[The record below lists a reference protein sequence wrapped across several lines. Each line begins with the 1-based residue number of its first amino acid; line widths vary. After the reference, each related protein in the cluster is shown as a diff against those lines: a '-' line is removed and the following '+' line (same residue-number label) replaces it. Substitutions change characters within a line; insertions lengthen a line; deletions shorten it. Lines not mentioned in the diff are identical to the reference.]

1 MAITEVPQEEM
12 EQSMDK
18 KIELNYDHEKNA
30 KIADFISQ
38 MEGTQYLRKFSV
50 DVHQYWHST

>member
-38 MEGTQYLRKFSV
+38 MEGTRYLRKFSV
-50 DVHQYWHST
+50 DVHQY